1 MHALTMNSD
10 LMEQIAEYLPTFDAL
25 AAYLEAFEDNPCLDN
40 MQGFHRLPDDI
51 DKADVW
57 PELRIREVEQIDA
70 FAALTAY
77 VKRVYT
83 HCFVDAETLRQILS
97 PHNVLIIEC
106 VAKNE
111 DFDEL
116 PLTWI
121 DQMAQLPIAE
131 IEMCGMDIGPLVQ
144 VLPRM
149 FNLQKL
155 VVEYCTL
162 SLTDDFYNFIAE
174 SRLTRLSFVEVCGPN
189 YHRTNLDN
197 RNLNQLTQWLSNQPV
212 IEFQITHCDLSADQE
227 VVNKF
232 YDALWSCNTLKECSC
247 FSTEFPRFAVD
258 RISRPI
264 QWRSLNVGECEIND
278 EMVRVLASGL
288 LNSNVESLSLQRNG
302 FSSESMEV
310 IMSSLAQSKV
320 SFVSFAGCQL
330 LLPDLEIISK
340 YLRSTKLRKLYLSCN
355 DISAAGIEVLM
366 PAVAQSQLEELDLT
380 YGCID
385 NDAAKIITKTLPS
398 TKLTRL
404 NLNDNAITDE
414 GAQYFADAIEK
425 SPHLREISL
434 ANNYLTLQGVEH
446 LVKKLTGRAP
456 TYLNVYQNDFSVDSA
471 EVIELVSAM
480 SESAAS
486 RGHTLEFSMYNRNPA

>member
-51 DKADVW
+51 EK
-57 PELRIREVEQIDA
+57 RTYGQSC
-70 FAALTAY
+70 
-77 VKRVYT
+77 RVYT
-83 HCFVDAETLRQILS
+83 HCFVDAETLRQTLS

-131 IEMCGMDIGPLVQ
+131 IEMYGMDIGPLVQ

-232 YDALWSCNTLKECSC
+232 YNAL
-247 FSTEFPRFAVD
+247 FAVD

-264 QWRSLNVGECEIND
+264 QWRSLNVGECEINV
-278 EMVRVLASGL
+278 EMARGLVRAEFFQLKVHGSDH
-288 LNSNVESLSLQRNG
+288 VEFGSI
-302 FSSESMEV
+302 E
-310 IMSSLAQSKV
+310 
-320 SFVSFAGCQL
+320 
-330 LLPDLEIISK
+330 EIISK

-385 NDAAKIITKTLPS
+385 NDAAKIIAKTLPS

-404 NLNDNAITDE
+404 TLNDNAITDE

-446 LVKKLTGRAP
+446 LVKKLSGRAP

-486 RGHTLEFSMYNRNPA
+486 RGHTLEFSMYNRNPT